1 MRRVEKGEG
10 ETITQGGDHSERGKG
25 TQREETT
32 RKGYYTEKRE
42 ETGDIHELPG
52 TNTRGDYTERG
63 LHGGVLIHTER
74 EPTRINRL
82 LPIIF
87 FIFRLIVC
95 GLLIYSDQL
104 CTIHTTT
111 LILS

>member
-25 TQREETT
+25 THREETT

-52 TNTRGDYTERG
+52 TNTRGDYPERR
-63 LHGGVLIHTER
+63 LHGGGTHTYGEG
-74 EPTRINRL
+74 TYTN
-82 LPIIF
+82 
-87 FIFRLIVC
+87 
-95 GLLIYSDQL
+95 QQ
-104 CTIHTTT
+104 TT
-111 LILS
+111 LYYIFYFQINCLRSINLF